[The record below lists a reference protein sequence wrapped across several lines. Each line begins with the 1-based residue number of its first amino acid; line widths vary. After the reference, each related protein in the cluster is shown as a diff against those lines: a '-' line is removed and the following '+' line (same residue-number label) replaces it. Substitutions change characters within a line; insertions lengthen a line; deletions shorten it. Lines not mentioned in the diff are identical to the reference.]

1 MDLGVLSRLGVECS
15 ALGFQAV
22 VTGLL
27 AIACFIL
34 WRHQRQGYFLTW
46 SLAWAFYAGRLAS
59 MSTYLVHRDVVWLAV
74 HQTFA
79 GLVSLLLLLAAFQFS
94 SNLRWR
100 PGFLW
105 FGLVALAWGWVSVYV
120 IQNMLVAGTVSI
132 VLLSAVTIWTGFAFG
147 RYRLRVNSKAA
158 PVLAWT
164 FWLWGL
170 HHLDYPLLRRF
181 GGAVLYGMFV
191 DVLFIFMVALGTLFL
206 VLGDERSKLESRNA
220 QLEQLT
226 RLLLRAQ
233 EDERRRIARELHDEA
248 GQVLSVVK
256 MELDL
261 DNRREASALVAGVLS
276 KVRDLS
282 NLLRPAELDDLG
294 LLPTLRSLVE
304 DFARRT
310 RFEATLETGGSART
324 FPPDVEVAVYRVV
337 QEALTNVIRHAG
349 ASRVQVRLDVGSN
362 EISVQ
367 VEDDGR
373 GPTGDMTPQLGLLFM
388 RERIAELG
396 GALSTGPVLTAGE
409 RGERRGF
416 RVLASIP
423 LTGLPLK

>member
-1 MDLGVLSRLGVECS
+1 MDHGVLSRLGVECS

-22 VTGLL
+22 VTSLL
-27 AIACFIL
+27 AIACWIL
-34 WRHQRQGYFLTW
+34 WRHQRQTYFLTW
-46 SLAWAFYAGRLAS
+46 SLAWLLYAGRLAA
-59 MSTYLVHRDVVWLAV
+59 MSTYLVRRDLLWLAV

-79 GLVSLLLLLAAFQFS
+79 SLVSLLLLLAAFQFS

-100 PGFLW
+100 LSYLW
-105 FGLVALAWGWVSVYV
+105 LGLAALVWGWASIYV
-120 IQNMLVAGTVSI
+120 IQSMLVAGTVSI
-132 VLLSAVTIWTGFAFG
+132 VLLSAVTIWTGFAFW
-147 RYRLRVNSKAA
+147 RYRLQVESRAA

-191 DVLFIFMVALGTLFL
+191 DVLFIFMAALGTLFL
-206 VLGDERSKLESRNA
+206 VLGDERSKLASRNA

-294 LLPTLRSLVE
+294 LLPTLRGLIE
-304 DFARRT
+304 EFARRT
-310 RFEATLETGGSART
+310 RYEATLETGGSART
-324 FPPDVEVAVYRVV
+324 VSPDVQVMIYRLV

-349 ASRVQVRLDVGSN
+349 ASRVQVRLDFGTTAVD
-362 EISVQ
+362 IR
-367 VEDDGR
+367 VEDDGQ
-373 GPTGDMTPQLGLLFM
+373 GPAGEVRPQLGLLFM
-388 RERIAELG
+388 RERVAEFG
-396 GALSTGPVLTAGE
+396 GTLSTEAVFPAGE
-409 RGERRGF
+409 RGARRGF
-416 RVLASIP
+416 RVHASIP
-423 LTGLPLK
+423 LS